1 MTKLKIGII
10 GTHYSGKTALCH
22 QVVGQLRSEGFLIE
36 YVREASR
43 NSYYLAS
50 GVFNYAMQLDIL
62 NRQISEELEILRT
75 SELVICDRTVLD
87 VLAYSYYLPEPATKL
102 ESIYKKCIEVTAYEF
117 LKTYDILFF
126 KTDYFDTLKSNDN
139 LVQKDNQFQNII
151 FSTIKK
157 IIDKTHLTLIEI
169 DSNNGL
175 VTITNTIKQAIEQ

>member
-1 MTKLKIGII
+1 MNKLKIGII

-22 QVVGQLRSEGFLIE
+22 QVVGQLRSEGFLID
-36 YVREASR
+36 YVREAAR

-87 VLAYSYYLPEPATKL
+87 VLAYSCNLPEPLTEL
-102 ESIYKKCIEVTAYEF
+102 ESIYKKCIEITAYEF
-117 LKTYDILFF
+117 LKTYDILFL
-126 KTDYFDTLKSNDN
+126 KTDYFDTLKSNDG
-139 LVQKDNQFQNII
+139 LVQKDNQFQNKI
-151 FSTIKK
+151 F
-157 IIDKTHLTLIEI
+157 LTLKSIIERTNLTIIEI

-175 VTITNTIKQAIEQ
+175 YTITKEIKQAVG

>member
-1 MTKLKIGII
+1 MAKLKIGII

-22 QVVGQLRSEGFLIE
+22 QVVGQLRSEGFLID
-36 YVREASR
+36 YVREAAR

-87 VLAYSYYLPEPATKL
+87 VLAYSYNLPEPITEL
-102 ESIYKKCIEVTAYEF
+102 ENIYKKCIEVTAFEF

-126 KTDYFDTLKSNDN
+126 KTDYFDTLGSNDS
-139 LVQKDNQFQNII
+139 LVQKDSQFQIKIFTTLKSII
-151 FSTIKK
+151 
-157 IIDKTHLTLIEI
+157 ERP
-169 DSNNGL
+169 N
-175 VTITNTIKQAIEQ
+175 KQ